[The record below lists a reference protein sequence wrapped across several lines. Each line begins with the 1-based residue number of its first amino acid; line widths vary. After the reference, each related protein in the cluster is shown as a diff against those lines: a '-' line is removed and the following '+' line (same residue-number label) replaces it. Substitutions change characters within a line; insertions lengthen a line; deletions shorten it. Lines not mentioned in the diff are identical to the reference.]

1 MIANGS
7 GRRVPLFAGLSK
19 VPGSPGRMDLRAL
32 WSKIREP
39 GGNPTTAVASGCPNR
54 TRSVLLSAIAV
65 SWISAARGSCQL
77 ASTHQTQRLRP
88 STRRSDSRRDNGVGA
103 GMRNRSNVAFSG
115 ERRVVATDVARAP
128 LELAS
133 QAARQMGV
141 EGILFVET
149 DLRQPGLQ
157 PESFDVVCALGV
169 LHHTPDPR
177 ASFASVSRLA
187 RPGGAVVVGL
197 YNAFARFP
205 HRLRRA
211 VARASGFRWFPFD
224 PILRARADEPSRREA
239 WIRDQ
244 YRHPEEHR
252 HTVREV
258 KRWFAENG
266 ISYLRTVPDA
276 LLDAS
281 EEQNLFSP
289 AEDSWGLEEL
299 LAQIGWMATLSH
311 EGGLFIAIGRRPPL
325 AGSLPAR
332 MSNER

>member
-1 MIANGS
+1 MDPGVACRS
-7 GRRVPLFAGLSK
+7 LLACPKCLGRLAEWACVRCGARYE
-19 VPGSPGRMDLRAL
+19 SPGGIPRLLLPLDAPTERVRRFYQVSPFPGYPPREDLASLRA
-32 WSKIREP
+32 R
-39 GGNPTTAVASGCPNR
+39 
-54 TRSVLLSAIAV
+54 
-65 SWISAARGSCQL
+65 
-77 ASTHQTQRLRP
+77 
-88 STRRSDSRRDNGVGA
+88 TRRSDFARRLDAAIPAATTVLELGCGTGQMSLFLAN
-103 GMRNRSNVAFSG
+103 G

-141 EGILFVET
+141 EGVLFVET